1 MNYRDMNRQY
11 RFLTYI
17 TIGLTIITGLTACTE
32 DRVVLS
38 NGSGFMTLGIECDP
52 TAIAPDGSEI
62 MFFKPT
68 DSQCSVSISDIDG
81 IYSHTWESAADF
93 PQIERY
99 LEGTYDIT
107 VSYSSLEVE
116 GIQSPCYKGAAR
128 VMVSSG
134 ETTRAA
140 VTATLS
146 NVPVRFTPTDAFN
159 SEFPSATLL
168 LHTPGGS
175 YVELTSENQVA
186 FMRPDNIAV
195 YLSIELDNGKG
206 LIINPVSIPAAKARY
221 VYDLTFDYDK
231 DTRVLSV
238 EYNSAETHGHNSIL
252 IDEHIADSPS
262 PTIVPVGFV
271 SDSPISV
278 TEGACPQSGIGID
291 ISAPAELSSLTLSIK
306 SPSPSVAS
314 LPSETDLLNADS
326 ETLAKLSS
334 AGLDIA
340 GITPTGGTVEFN
352 NLISSLV
359 YRPETDNRSVF
370 TIIAT
375 DKYGQSSAPVSL
387 VVNTEEAKLDI
398 RSVSRVEVGDPS
410 VTLTI
415 EAENISDQNCYAEI
429 STDNGKNWGKTDIL
443 DIALNEDG
451 RYEVTFAI
459 PSGTAPLSLRIVY
472 CGQIRDTISIKR
484 LSPAYSI
491 EVDAFARVARIRI
504 IPNDPELLSMIT
516 EYASVF
522 ISDNEL
528 PIISR
533 DIENGYIMVMG
544 LSPATTYNFRSTI
557 MTEPDDND
565 FTSPVSVT
573 TEGTPSLPN
582 CDFEETKESLKYDDL
597 PSGGR
602 YSQNSVAIFNRQ
614 NFTTYHLSTPV
625 KGWANTNAKTFCK
638 SAANKNTW
646 YMQPSVFSVTDAANG
661 AYGVKLT
668 SVGYDLNGPEIQPY
682 LQESEPYT
690 DYSKNIPEIAHRAAG
705 KLFLGEYS
713 FNPESGEEVYKE
725 GISFNAR
732 PLSLNGYYRFI
743 PATNSRDER
752 ALIKVEVLGVHNGV
766 ETVLADKEYP
776 LAFASGYT
784 AFSVP
789 IDYPVFGAKASAIRV
804 MFSSSAKY
812 GTIEQEDASVA
823 LYFDPQTATA
833 IGNQLWIDN
842 ITLGY

>member
-1 MNYRDMNRQY
+1 MNRQS

-17 TIGLTIITGLTACTE
+17 TIGLTLITSLTACNE

-38 NGSGFMTLGIECDP
+38 NGSGFMTLGITCNP

-62 MFFKPT
+62 ELFNPT
-68 DSQCSVSISDIDG
+68 DSQCSVSISDVDG

-116 GIQSPCYKGAAR
+116 GIRSPCYMGTAR
-128 VMVSSG
+128 VVVSSG

-146 NVPVRFTPTDAFN
+146 NVPVRFITSDAFN

-175 YVELTSENQVA
+175 YIEVTSENQVA
-186 FMRPDNIAV
+186 FMRPGNIAA
-195 YLSIELDNGKG
+195 YLSIALDNGKE
-206 LIINPVSIPAAKARY
+206 LVINPVTIPAAKARY
-221 VYDLTFDYDK
+221 VYDLEFDYDK
-231 DTRVLSV
+231 DSRVLTV
-238 EYNSAETHGHNSIL
+238 GYNGAETQGRKSIL

-262 PTIVPVGFV
+262 PTIMPIGFV
-271 SDSPISV
+271 PDSPISV
-278 TEGACPQSGIGID
+278 TEGFYPSSGIGMD
-291 ISAPAELSSLTLSIK
+291 ISTPSELSSLTLSINA
-306 SPSPSVAS
+306 PSLREAS

-334 AGLDIA
+334 AGLNIA
-340 GITPTGGTVEFN
+340 GITPTGGLIEFN

-359 YRPETDNRSVF
+359 YRPGADNRSVF

-375 DKYGQSSAPVSL
+375 DIYGLSSAPVSL
-387 VVNTEEAKLDI
+387 MLNTEEAKLDI
-398 RSVSRVEVGDPS
+398 QSVSRVEVGDPS

-415 EAENISDQNCYAEI
+415 DAENISEQNCYAEI
-429 STDNGKNWGKTDIL
+429 STDDGRHWEKTDIL
-443 DIALNEDG
+443 DITLNEEG
-451 RYEVTFAI
+451 LHEVAFAI
-459 PSGTAPLSLRIVY
+459 PSGTATLSLRIVY
-472 CGQIRDTISIKR
+472 CGQVRDTISIKR
-484 LSPAYSI
+484 HSPAYSI

-516 EYASVF
+516 EYASIF
-522 ISDNEL
+522 ISDTEL

-544 LSPATTYNFRSTI
+544 LSSSTTYNFRSTI
-557 MTEPDDND
+557 MTQPDEND
-565 FTSPVSVT
+565 FTSPVPAT

-582 CDFEETKESLKYDDL
+582 CDFEDTKESIKYDDL

-625 KGWANTNAKTFCK
+625 KGWANTNAKTFCRGA
-638 SAANKNTW
+638 SNKNTW

-682 LQESEPYT
+682 LQESKPYT
-690 DYSKNIPEIAHRAAG
+690 DYSKNIPEISHRAAG

-752 ALIKVEVLGVHNGV
+752 ALIKVEVLGVHNGE
-766 ETVLADKEYP
+766 ETVLACKEYL

-789 IDYPVFGAKASAIRV
+789 IDYPVFGAKASSIRV

-812 GTIEQEDASVA
+812 GSIEQEDAGVA

-833 IGNQLWIDN
+833 TGNQLWVDN